1 MSNKKKKVMW
11 VQTKYPSAGEHDLCK
26 REWNERNQDAQVS
39 KAKESDN
46 NWIEKA
52 ELSITFQNTNIYL
65 A

>member
-1 MSNKKKKVMW
+1 MW

-52 ELSITFQNTNIYL
+52 ELSITL
-65 A
+65 RK